1 MSLYGLSA
9 EVGMGNQML
18 SNVGNENDRIANQ
31 NTINMVN
38 YNLAI
43 KNEKSKR
50 EMDDYMLGG
59 TDSVAVISGLRNL
72 NSFRKKA
79 SAYSSDGSALNGWS
93 NMARDNLTGGSNP
106 QQFLKGKGAP
116 IAEGSPAS
124 DTFTDGSVGGSDL
137 RGTFTFDAPSDTS
150 GRLAK
155 LQSFGKVSDKVS
167 SGTTSTLDDIVG
179 PEPEPEAE
187 LGPGQS
193 DPRASF
199 AVDDVAGKN
208 PVMPTE
214 KLGTSGATSDGAGTK
229 NLSVDAV
236 ASVSKGD
243 EPSMTGKVLG
253 ALAGSTDSATA
264 DLIGKSVGNAGAI
277 IDGVEGVDS
286 LIRSKGKSFFDPGMS
301 GVSKAGEITQMAGAG
316 LDFAATALPFLAP
329 LALVTNIAGGILD
342 SVGKVDDDAETA
354 KGLKAP
360 GKKNQA
366 PLASSQGWADMGM
379 VASAQSDPVRQIASS
394 SAF

>member
-9 EVGMGNQML
+9 DVGMGNQML
-18 SNVGNENDRIANQ
+18 SNLGNENDRIADQ
-31 NTINMVN
+31 NTKNMVN

-167 SGTTSTLDDIVG
+167 SGTTSD
-179 PEPEPEAE
+179 
-187 LGPGQS
+187 
-193 DPRASF
+193 
-199 AVDDVAGKN
+199 
-208 PVMPTE
+208 
-214 KLGTSGATSDGAGTK
+214 
-229 NLSVDAV
+229 
-236 ASVSKGD
+236 
-243 EPSMTGKVLG
+243 
-253 ALAGSTDSATA
+253 
-264 DLIGKSVGNAGAI
+264 
-277 IDGVEGVDS
+277 
-286 LIRSKGKSFFDPGMS
+286 
-301 GVSKAGEITQMAGAG
+301 
-316 LDFAATALPFLAP
+316 
-329 LALVTNIAGGILD
+329 
-342 SVGKVDDDAETA
+342 
-354 KGLKAP
+354 
-360 GKKNQA
+360 
-366 PLASSQGWADMGM
+366 W
-379 VASAQSDPVRQIASS
+379 
-394 SAF
+394 